1 MPTPRT
7 PAVRLLAEFAFTV
20 VPIVAGCTVFAS
32 LGGPHALMVVA
43 LPGAGPYPLDLPIA
57 AVPLGQPPKRWPR
70 DQQVLS
76 RRDYRTTGAA
86 PSYPIRSPQAMPL
99 VLMKP
104 RQIVRGFTYR
114 GIVLEDAPAWSGAR
128 RRPAGWPELRAI
140 VRAQEPLLSAPE
152 PGCIRLC
159 AVCRGPSGAGSARC
173 FQCDLHEQCAAGSL
187 ADLVVPVAYA
197 IKGALH
203 ARRLWQYKSPRM
215 SQAAAA
221 GAGVILRAML
231 LVFLRDHGSC
241 LWQAAAA
248 AGGTRVAVR
257 PTHLAVVPTARG
269 RPGEHPLRALVH
281 DYLATPW
288 AELTARPGGEQVRD
302 LDPERFA
309 AGPVP
314 GAQVLLVDDTWTTG

>member
-1 MPTPRT
+1 MP
-7 PAVRLLAEFAFTV
+7 V
-20 VPIVAGCTVFAS
+20 
-32 LGGPHALMVVA
+32 
-43 LPGAGPYPLDLPIA
+43 
-57 AVPLGQPPKRWPR
+57 
-70 DQQVLS
+70 
-76 RRDYRTTGAA
+76 
-86 PSYPIRSPQAMPL
+86 

-128 RRPAGWPELRAI
+128 RRPVGWPELRAI
-140 VRAQEPLLSAPE
+140 VRAQQPLLSAPP
-152 PGCIRLC
+152 PGCARLC

-173 FQCDLHEQCAAGSL
+173 FECDLHEQCAAGSL

-197 IKGALH
+197 IKGAPH

-215 SQAAAA
+215 SETAAA

-241 LWQAAAA
+241 LWRAAAA
-248 AGGTRVAVR
+248 ARGAHAAAR
-257 PTHLAVVPTARG
+257 PTHVAVVPTARG

-281 DYLATPW
+281 GYLAAPW

-302 LDPERFA
+302 LDPERFTA
-309 AGPVP
+309 RQVP
-314 GAQVLLVDDTWTTG
+314 GARVLLVDDTWTTGSSAQSAAMALRAAGASSVITVVLGRHLGGAADEAGLGPAGMPFRLGSCAVHGVRAVGSRP